1 MRRLRLERPELDTL
15 AGDASLPRGKVRERR
30 HAVADVVIGFG
41 QHGQIQVRTCFRQL
55 YKRDLQQRHAR
66 DSDQTFD
73 TPTRVLVY
81 IGMSILLKHLIHT
94 CTIYIK

>member
-1 MRRLRLERPELDTL
+1 MGSKHFVSKVRDNSDSSHSKFHVRRLGFERPELDAL

-41 QHGQIQVRTCFRQL
+41 QHGQIQVWARFRQL

-66 DSDQTFD
+66 DTCSDQTFD
-73 TPTRVLVY
+73 TA
-81 IGMSILLKHLIHT
+81 
-94 CTIYIK
+94 